1 MPMLDAYIPEGAL
14 RPEAE
19 RQLLGELTDLL
30 LRHEGADPTD
40 ERTRSIAWVFVHRP
54 QVYVAGAPAQAP
66 CYRFICQ
73 VPEGQYNDERRAA
86 VTAEMTAALAK
97 AEDGRWPDAQDR
109 VWVFTLEIPDG
120 NWGAMGRVVRLPDI
134 AGFVAGDAGRQY
146 AERTLAARRR
156 ESADALLGARGEEVP
171 A

>member
-14 RPEAE
+14 SPEAE

-30 LRHEGADPTD
+30 LRHEGADPSD

-66 CYRFICQ
+66 VYRFVCQ

-86 VTAEMTAALAK
+86 VTEEMTRALAK
-97 AEDGRWPDAQDR
+97 AEGGSWPNPEDR
-109 VWVFTLEIPDG
+109 VWVFTSEVPDG
-120 NWGAMGRVVRLPDI
+120 TWGAQGR
-134 AGFVAGDAGRQY
+134 DAEKQ
-146 AERTLAARRR
+146 LAARRR
-156 ESADALLGARGEEVP
+156 ETADALFEARGEEVP